1 MTIPINSDS
10 SFDSSDSYSDSFSDF
25 SGDSFAGNDNED
37 EKGEE
42 NGGKGEGKS
51 RAYVVRDESG
61 LVSTAPPLEKAIL
74 VGVDLAIAPQ
84 LLGMEDSLTELALLA
99 KTAGVSVVG
108 QVTQRLESPNPATLI
123 GSGKVE
129 ELETLVLDRQANV
142 VIFDDELSPR
152 QQREIEKVLG
162 QEVKVLDRTALILD
176 IFARHARTR
185 EGAVQ
190 VELAQYEYRLPRLTR
205 AWTHLARQA
214 GGRAGGAGGGV
225 GVRGPGETQLEVDR
239 REISRRIAFLKRQL
253 EEIRKHRD
261 QYRRQRRKNAMPI
274 VALVG
279 YTNAGKS
286 TLLNALTNA
295 HVRAE
300 NRLFATLDPTTRRT
314 TLPSGH
320 EVLLTD
326 TVGFIQKLPTE
337 LIAAF
342 RATLEEVTE
351 ADVLIHV
358 VDASHP
364 NAEGHIAAVD
374 EVLEELGAGSKP
386 QLMAFNKIDRLANHP
401 EIRAEL
407 QPIMDE
413 YPYAAALSAAHG
425 QNLDGLLAM
434 LDKLLRERMVPVDL
448 LIPYAHGELVNLAHT
463 HGFIEE
469 VEHLENGTHLR
480 GRIPLELAGR
490 YASYWFNQP
499 AAAHDS
505 LLDDAEGAE
514 SNADDYEEADLDLAL
529 DDENEDYPEYDDA
542 DEVDDMDDS
551 DNDTSDNVI

>member
-1 MTIPINSDS
+1 MTNPN
-10 SFDSSDSYSDSFSDF
+10 SFDSSS
-25 SGDSFAGNDNED
+25 NPTDNSR
-37 EKGEE
+37 EE
-42 NGGKGEGKS
+42 NRENRS
-51 RAYVVRDESG
+51 RTHVVRDDSG
-61 LVSTAPPLEKAIL
+61 LVSTAPPVERAVL

-84 LLGMEDSLTELALLA
+84 LLGMDDSLTELALLA

-108 QVTQRLESPNPATLI
+108 IITQRLETPNPASLI
-123 GSGKVE
+123 GSGKLE
-129 ELETLVLDRQANV
+129 ELQMVVLDRQANV

-261 QYRRQRRKNAMPI
+261 QYRRQRRKNAMPVI
-274 VALVG
+274 ALVG

-295 HVRAE
+295 NVRAE
-300 NRLFATLDPTTRRT
+300 DRLFATLDPTTRRAA
-314 TLPSGH
+314 LPSGH

-386 QLMAFNKIDRLANHP
+386 QLMAFNKLDRLVSATGANDD
-401 EIRAEL
+401 EATRDL
-407 QPIMDE
+407 QPLMGE
-413 YPYAAALSAAHG
+413 YPYAVAISAANG
-425 QNLDGLLAM
+425 QNLDMLLAT
-434 LDKLLRERMVPVDL
+434 LDRLLRERMVPMDL

-469 VEHLENGTHLR
+469 VEHLENGTHIR

-490 YASYWFNQP
+490 YTGYWYNLPQP
-499 AAAHDS
+499 GQLVDSSSSHEPAH
-505 LLDDAEGAE
+505 LDVEA
-514 SNADDYEEADLDLAL
+514 YEEPDLSLDYDAALEDLPGYD
-529 DDENEDYPEYDDA
+529 DDENGEDELLEDFTDD
-542 DEVDDMDDS
+542 DRDDFNEEVDA
-551 DNDTSDNVI
+551 

>member
-1 MTIPINSDS
+1 MTNPN
-10 SFDSSDSYSDSFSDF
+10 SFDPS
-25 SGDSFAGNDNED
+25 ANDRKNED
-37 EKGEE
+37 RES
-42 NGGKGEGKS
+42 KS
-51 RAYVVRDESG
+51 RAHVVRDESG
-61 LVSTAPPLEKAIL
+61 LVSTAPIAERAVL

-84 LLGMEDSLTELALLA
+84 LLQLEDSLSELALLA
-99 KTAGVSVVG
+99 KTAGVGVVG
-108 QVTQRLESPNPATLI
+108 QITQRLETPNPATLI
-123 GSGKVE
+123 GTGKLE

-162 QEVKVLDRTALILD
+162 EEVKVIDRTALILD

-286 TLLNALTNA
+286 TLLNALTHAN
-295 HVRAE
+295 VRAE
-300 NRLFATLDPTTRRT
+300 DQLFATLDPTTRRAS
-314 TLPSGH
+314 LPSGH

-364 NAEGHIAAVD
+364 NAEDHIAAVD
-374 EVLEELGAGSKP
+374 EVLEELDAGSKP
-386 QLMAFNKIDRLANHP
+386 QLMAFNKLDRITNDDTAQDVLRNLI
-401 EIRAEL
+401 E
-407 QPIMDE
+407 E
-413 YPYAAALSAAHG
+413 YTYAVALSAATG
-425 QNLDGLLAM
+425 QNLDQLLTT

-463 HGFIEE
+463 HGFIED
-469 VEHLENGTHLR
+469 VEHLETGTHLR
-480 GRIPLELAGR
+480 GRVPLELAGR
-490 YASYWFNQP
+490 YASYWFNPQDP
-499 AAAHDS
+499 LRQKFEAMTQQSNLPENLYEEDD
-505 LLDDAEGAE
+505 LDFDAGEGRADYLAYTE
-514 SNADDYEEADLDLAL
+514 MDDDYL
-529 DDENEDYPEYDDA
+529 N
-542 DEVDDMDDS
+542 DDS
-551 DNDTSDNVI
+551 DDDLDNDPDDASDAYDLEAADDMEEEGKP

>member
-1 MTIPINSDS
+1 MTKAYPPDS
-10 SFDSSDSYSDSFSDF
+10 SFNNAQD
-25 SGDSFAGNDNED
+25 GDTSEASH
-37 EKGEE
+37 E
-42 NGGKGEGKS
+42 NRS
-51 RAYVVRDESG
+51 RVHVVRDEAG
-61 LVSTAPPLEKAIL
+61 MVSTAPPAERAIL

-84 LLGMEDSLTELALLA
+84 LLGLEDSLAELALLA
-99 KTAGVSVVG
+99 KTSDVSVVG
-108 QVTQRLESPNPATLI
+108 QVTQRLDSPVPATLI
-123 GSGKVE
+123 GSGKLE
-129 ELETLVLDRQANV
+129 ELEILVLDRQANV

-152 QQREIEKVLG
+152 QQREIERALG
-162 QEVKVLDRTALILD
+162 EEVKVLDRTALILD

-214 GGRAGGAGGGV
+214 GGRAGGVGGGV

-239 REISRRIAFLKRQL
+239 REINRRIAFLKRQL

-261 QYRRQRRKNAMPI
+261 QYRRQRRKNALPV

-295 HVRAE
+295 QVRAE
-300 NRLFATLDPTTRRT
+300 DQLFATLDPTTRRAI
-314 TLPSGH
+314 LPSGH
-320 EVLLTD
+320 EALLTD

-351 ADVLIHV
+351 ADVLIHL

-364 NAEGHIAAVD
+364 NDEGHIAAVD

-386 QLMAFNKIDRLANHP
+386 QLLAFNKIDR
-401 EIRAEL
+401 IRDDEAAQLEL
-407 QPIMDE
+407 QALMSE
-413 YPYAAALSAAHG
+413 YQFAVAISAARDE
-425 QNLDGLLAM
+425 NLDGLLTM
-434 LDKLLRERMVPVDL
+434 LDALLRERMVPMDL
-448 LIPYAHGELVNLAHT
+448 LIPYTHGELVSLAHT

-469 VEHLENGTHLR
+469 VEHLESGTHLR

-490 YASYWFNQP
+490 YRGFWFNP
-499 AAAHDS
+499 AN
-505 LLDDAEGAE
+505 EGHFAPTD
-514 SNADDYEEADLDLAL
+514 ADDSDVDEYVEADLSFQL
-529 DDENEDYPEYDDA
+529 DDENDSYPPYDVA
-542 DEVDDMDDS
+542 DNDIDGFDGDIARDIDDS
-551 DNDTSDNVI
+551 TAA